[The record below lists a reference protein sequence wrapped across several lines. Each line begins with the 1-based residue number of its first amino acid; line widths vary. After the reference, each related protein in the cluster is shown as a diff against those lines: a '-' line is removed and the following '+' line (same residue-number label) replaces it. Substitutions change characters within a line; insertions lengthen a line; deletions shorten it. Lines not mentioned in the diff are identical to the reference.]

1 MNEIENIKNEL
12 ISLYK
17 SLKNDL
23 PEDTFSSFSFEQG
36 IVDISK
42 NFSPISLI
50 QKIKEIVNNN
60 NKNIEINEELLNN
73 YSQLESQ
80 IKKNEFDIKY
90 YISELMASKIKII
103 SLQIKLNAYITI
115 ENELEEL
122 KAKIKY
128 GDGKFLENDRKDNEI
143 LILRKENTKIKKQLS
158 YYELNHKKF
167 EEKKIKYKNKIH
179 TMENEIKS
187 LNKKINELETKV
199 KQSENKTRNVRIN
212 NITIHSS
219 TSKHDL
225 KTKTNDMDNNI
236 FYKLDN
242 QKYTTI
248 KYMRNKNYKKNN
260 SDMNY
265 LSSIYTPNREYYL
278 FENNNNKSTNN
289 KIFDS
294 TYNNMLNSFNKKI
307 KLPLKRDF
315 SNFMKHKKSNSVSR
329 ILNYEN
335 DIDKNILNIS
345 HKKRKNLINTSKA
358 GTKKKFLI
366 KSLKM

>member
-36 IVDISK
+36 IVDIPI

-60 NKNIEINEELLNN
+60 KYNESNEELLKN
-73 YSQLESQ
+73 YHQLESQ
-80 IKKNEFDIKY
+80 IKKNEYDIKY
-90 YISELMASKIKII
+90 YISELMTSKIKII
-103 SLQIKLNAYITI
+103 SLQIKLNAYMTI

-128 GDGKFLENDRKDNEI
+128 EDGKFLENDRKDNEI

-158 YYELNHKKF
+158 FYELKHKKF
-167 EEKKIKYKNKIH
+167 EDKNIKYKNKIH

-187 LNKKINELETKV
+187 LNKKINELESKI
-199 KQSENKTRNVRIN
+199 KQSESKTRNVRIN

-225 KTKTNDMDNNI
+225 KAKTNDMDNNI
-236 FYKLDN
+236 ISKLDN

-248 KYMRNKNYKKNN
+248 KYMRNKHYKNS

-265 LSSIYTPNREYYL
+265 LSNIYSPNRDYFL
-278 FENNNNKSTNN
+278 FDNYNNKSTYN

-294 TYNNMLNSFNKKI
+294 TYNNILNSFNKKI

-315 SNFMKHKKSNSVSR
+315 SNFMKQKKSNSVSR

-335 DIDKNILNIS
+335 DGDNNILNKS

>member
-158 YYELNHKKF
+158 
-167 EEKKIKYKNKIH
+167 
-179 TMENEIKS
+179 
-187 LNKKINELETKV
+187 KKINELETKV
-199 KQSENKTRNVRIN
+199 KQNENKTRNVRIN

-225 KTKTNDMDNNI
+225 KSKTNDMDNNI
-236 FYKLDN
+236 FYKWDN
-242 QKYTTI
+242 QKYKTI
-248 KYMRNKNYKKNN
+248 KYMRNKNYQKNN

-265 LSSIYTPNREYYL
+265 LSSIYSPNCEYYL
-278 FENNNNKSTNN
+278 FENNNKSTNN

-315 SNFMKHKKSNSVSR
+315 SNFMKQKKSNSVSR

-335 DIDKNILNIS
+335 DGDKNILNIS
-345 HKKRKNLINTSKA
+345 HKKRKNLINTTKA
-358 GTKKKFLI
+358 GSKKKFLI
-366 KSLKM
+366 KSTKM